1 MTSVSGIRRRL
12 AGAAATWVAVLAVVG
27 VAVHPERCPP
37 AGQAAARRAMEAAVG
52 WFGANV
58 DDQTGQFRYEYDA
71 EAGADLDGYNDPRHA
86 GVLFSLY
93 QAEAAGVAGAA
104 AIADRGLAY
113 VDRHTRPTADG
124 NGAAFGQSP
133 QASTGATALL
143 VAALDQRRRATGDA
157 SRDADMEAYGRAL
170 LGTVTDRGAVEAVID
185 PSGGPAASTRSPFA
199 TGQVMYALSLLE
211 SRFPGRGYRAA
222 AERILGYL
230 ATERDDA
237 EDQFPM
243 LSDHWASY
251 GLVAMGEW
259 ESPPAYDA
267 AVRVWIERQLGLFG
281 VQVRYESQ
289 RQGGITTLTRGPVAM
304 PGGLGTV
311 GEGLG
316 NLARV
321 VAPDSATAASPAA
334 LTDPAT
340 VAAPA
345 ATEALPVSPTLS
357 VDDEGRS
364 GMGAG
369 VSTPDFDIDGEALA
383 ERVACAAGMLVERQ
397 VLSPDQYPRADPAA
411 VTGAW
416 FRLGVTRMDDQQ
428 HTLSALI
435 LLAPHL

>member
-1 MTSVSGIRRRL
+1 
-12 AGAAATWVAVLAVVG
+12 
-27 VAVHPERCPP
+27 
-37 AGQAAARRAMEAAVG
+37 MEAAVG

-58 DDQTGQFRYEYDA
+58 DDQTGQFRYGYDA

-93 QAEAAGVAGAA
+93 QAEAAGITGAA

-143 VAALDQRRRATGDA
+143 VAALDQRRRATGDTG
-157 SRDADMEAYGRAL
+157 RDADIEAYGRAL

-185 PSGGPAASTRSPFA
+185 AGGGPAAGARSPFA

-211 SRFPGRGYRAA
+211 PRFPGRGYGAA

-259 ESPPAYDA
+259 ESPPAFDA
-267 AVRVWIERQLGLFG
+267 TARVWIERQLGLFG

-289 RQGGITTLTRGPVAM
+289 RQGEITTLTRGPVAM

-321 VAPDSATAASPAA
+321 VASDSATAA
-334 LTDPAT
+334 T
-340 VAAPA
+340 
-345 ATEALPVSPTLS
+345 PVP
-357 VDDEGRS
+357 GI
-364 GMGAG
+364 
-369 VSTPDFDIDGEALA
+369 DIDGEALA
-383 ERVACAAGMLVERQ
+383 ERVACAAGMLIERQ
-397 VLSPDQYPRADPAA
+397 ALSPDQYPRADPAA

-435 LLAPHL
+435 LLAPHLES